1 LTVALKRETRFR
13 KKRGPWGSNSGLWH
27 FYSQVSLK
35 GSEIARAVYLDH
47 RAVLLVNQ
55 WILLRIPSAGG
66 QSVLITDLPA
76 ALGEVVERK

>member
-1 LTVALKRETRFR
+1 M
-13 KKRGPWGSNSGLWH
+13 
-27 FYSQVSLK
+27 SLK